1 MGRSGPRGTQLASIA
16 VETGEGDR
24 ATARLKGVPLQ
35 YANALRRICLNGI
48 MVFAIDTVDVVANTS
63 SLPDEALAHRLGL
76 VPLRTDLSE
85 FKNIREIDVNESS
98 NRILLVLDE
107 EADETRTVLSGDLN
121 SQDPYVKPATAKIPI
136 VQLAPGQVV
145 KVEAYARLGRGTEH
159 AKWNSANIAVLT
171 EGDAED
177 EHVLTV
183 EGTGAI
189 EPAGILSAA
198 IDELQGR
205 LEDFRD
211 VVGGLKAAKAS

>member
-1 MGRSGPRGTQLASIA
+1 MASIA
-16 VETGEGDR
+16 VETGEGGR

-48 MVFAIDTVDVVANTS
+48 MVFAIDTVDIVANTS

-85 FKNIREIDVNESS
+85 FKNIREIDVNESA
-98 NRILLVLDE
+98 NRVLLVLDE

-121 SQDPYVKPATAKIPI
+121 SQDPYVKPATAKIPL

-183 EGTGAI
+183 EGTGAL
-189 EPAGILSAA
+189 EPAAILSAA

-211 VVGGLKAAKAS
+211 VVGGLKAAQAS